1 MQMHLLAYFI
11 FSLHCLA
18 NSSGLHFQAQ
28 NKEYAHLKPAGF
40 LYKIGCPIPPHGLLK
55 PQVPHVLA
63 INCKPHLPVF
73 QQIPIILLVRY
84 PIMPPW
90 SPHRPAQV
98 DITRLVSQAIACY
111 LRPGWWIRNSWGFLS
126 HHWGWLSRG
135 PGDLYEIIYTV
146 YIYIRMIWYRDTI
159 TVGQNSFQLA
169 CSKDNQQRNKT
180 WFCPSNHAG
189 GSCRLIIEMI
199 INYVMQGWNIKIME
213 CH

>member
-146 YIYIRMIWYRDTI
+146 YIYIYVWFDTVI
-159 TVGQNSFQLA
+159 QLLWG
-169 CSKDNQQRNKT
+169 KT
-180 WFCPSNHAG
+180 RFSW
-189 GSCRLIIEMI
+189 LVQKT
-199 INYVMQGWNIKIME
+199 INRETRHGFAHQIMQEVPVDWLLKW
-213 CH
+213 

>member
-1 MQMHLLAYFI
+1 MQMHVLTSFICDDLYCSI

-28 NKEYAHLKPAGF
+28 NKEYAHLKPTGF

-55 PQVPHVLA
+55 PHVPHVLA

-73 QQIPIILLVRY
+73 QPIVLLVLY
-84 PIMPPW
+84 PTMPPW

-98 DITRLVSQAIACY
+98 DITHLVSQAIACY

-135 PGDLYEIIYTV
+135 PGDLYEIM
-146 YIYIRMIWYRDTI
+146 YIYIWFDTVI
-159 TVGQNSFQLA
+159 QLLWG
-169 CSKDNQQRNKT
+169 KT
-180 WFCPSNHAG
+180 RFSWLVQKTINRETCCPSN
-189 GSCRLIIEMI
+189 
-199 INYVMQGWNIKIME
+199 MQEVPVDWLLKW
-213 CH
+213 

>member
-1 MQMHLLAYFI
+1 MQMHVLTSFICDDLYCSI

-28 NKEYAHLKPAGF
+28 NKEYAHLKPTGF
-40 LYKIGCPIPPHGLLK
+40 LYKIVCPIPPHGLLK
-55 PQVPHVLA
+55 PHVPHVLA

-73 QQIPIILLVRY
+73 QPIILLVLY
-84 PIMPPW
+84 PTMPPW

-98 DITRLVSQAIACY
+98 DITHLVSQAIACY

-135 PGDLYEIIYTV
+135 PGDLYEIM
-146 YIYIRMIWYRDTI
+146 YIYMIWYRDTI
-159 TVGQNSFQLA
+159 IMGQNSFQLA
-169 CSKDNQQRNKT
+169 CSKNNQQRNMLPIKY
-180 WFCPSNHAG
+180 AG